1 MSLNQLSKSELL
13 AGKEKQQYQWLTR
26 VINWPM
32 CPFLQES
39 LCYPFSI
46 RRPSLPGKDS
56 SVRRAI
62 ESSQVRACAV
72 NAAGLLGNDT
82 CSQYGPADCA
92 YSSQETSS

>member
-39 LCYPFSI
+39 LCYPQQGRAMAPA
-46 RRPSLPGKDS
+46 RRGAPRRLPHDVYQFGNIS
-56 SVRRAI
+56 S
-62 ESSQVRACAV
+62 
-72 NAAGLLGNDT
+72 
-82 CSQYGPADCA
+82 
-92 YSSQETSS
+92 